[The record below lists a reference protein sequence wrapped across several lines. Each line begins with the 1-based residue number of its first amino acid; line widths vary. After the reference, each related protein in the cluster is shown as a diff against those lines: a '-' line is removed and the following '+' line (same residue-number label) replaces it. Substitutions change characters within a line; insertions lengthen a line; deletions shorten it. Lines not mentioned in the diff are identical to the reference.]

1 MTSMEKYYAD
11 RVAAMAGSELGD
23 LMRLVGR
30 DDIISFAGGIPSP
43 DIFPLQE
50 LKEITAAILEKEYRQ
65 AFQYSSTEGRTDL
78 KDYIVDFLSRRGIKT
93 KREELIITSGS
104 QQALD
109 MIAKVFINPGDPVL
123 VEKPGYV
130 GGIGAFKSYQADIIG
145 IPMEEDGISIEQLEA
160 GLKDLAAQGRQ
171 AKFIYLVPD
180 YSNPSGTRLAPKKR
194 KKVLELAGEY
204 DFYILEDTP
213 YSELN
218 YYEERLDFIKKFDRD
233 NRVIL
238 LGTFSKFFVPGL
250 RVAWVCAPAPFI
262 ELLGR
267 TKQNADLASNTIG
280 QLIIVRAG
288 EKGLIEAQA
297 RKVHSFYRERL
308 EAMGRALEEF
318 FPAETSW
325 FKPRGGFFYWVRLPA
340 GFNSKE
346 LLKRAI
352 EEEKVAFV
360 PGTAFFADPADGYPY
375 MRLSFS
381 ELEPSRIREGLKKL
395 ARLIASGP

>member
-1 MTSMEKYYAD
+1 MEKYYAD

-50 LKEITAAILEKEYRQ
+50 IKEITAAILEEEYRQ
-65 AFQYSSTEGRTDL
+65 AFQYTSTEGRTDL
-78 KDYIVDFLSRRGIKT
+78 KDYIVDFLSRRDIKT
-93 KREELIITSGS
+93 NREELIITSGS

-130 GGIGAFKSYQADIIG
+130 GGIGAFKSYQARIIG
-145 IPMEEDGISIEQLEA
+145 IPMEEDGISIERLEA
-160 GLKDLAAQGRQ
+160 NLKDLAAQGQQ

-180 YSNPSGTRLAPKKR
+180 YSNPSGTRLAPEKR
-194 KKVLELAGEY
+194 KKVLELAGKY

-218 YYEERLDFIKKFDRD
+218 YYEERLDFIKKFDHD

-262 ELLGR
+262 DLLGR
-267 TKQNADLASNTIG
+267 TKQNADLASSTIG
-280 QLIIVRAG
+280 QLIITRAG
-288 EKGLIEAQA
+288 EKGLIESQA
-297 RKVHSFYRERL
+297 RKVHSFYRQRL
-308 EAMGRALEEF
+308 EAMGRALEKF

-325 FKPRGGFFYWVRLPA
+325 FKPRGGFFFWVRLPA

-346 LLKRAI
+346 LLKRSI
-352 EEEKVAFV
+352 QEEKVAFV
-360 PGTAFFADPADGYPY
+360 PGTAFFADPSDGYPY
-375 MRLSFS
+375 VRLSFS
-381 ELEPSRIREGLKKL
+381 DLEPPMIQEGIKKL
-395 ARLIASGP
+395 GRLITSGL